1 MQSPRVRKC
10 SAANEEFDINSIR
23 KGLAAAAVV
32 ALITAGAAA
41 CGDDEPSTPQG
52 KVTNAFTNLGDQKA
66 VTVGLSFDGTAQ
78 QIYAAMKDQDDFDL
92 SDAKVL
98 AGLRISAAL
107 SSPKPFAQLKQGDK
121 GGNVGFT
128 VASDASGGKDGST
141 LVGLRAVDEKVYLK
155 VDLKAIAGL
164 DPSDKDLQELNG
176 MLGSVDQMPSSFASV
191 KTLVKG
197 GWVSLDP
204 KGFEDFFKSLGSQG
218 DAASGDSGSDDPL
231 SGLGLPTGLPTAL
244 PTDLANKSL
253 TQLIDPLRTSLTR
266 DAKLTDLGTKDGA
279 DHIQA
284 SIPARTLAK
293 DLQNGL
299 GSLSKSLPGDVTKN
313 LDDVPNKT
321 VNVDLAIKGG
331 KLTHIT
337 VDLAQLDD
345 TIHGKLPLDLS
356 IDGDAAPVSAPS
368 GAQQLNPQDL
378 MGLVMSQLGGSDDG
392 SDPSDF

>member
-1 MQSPRVRKC
+1 M
-10 SAANEEFDINSIR
+10 
-23 KGLAAAAVV
+23 

-41 CGDDEPSTPQG
+41 CGNDEPSTPQG

-66 VTVGLSFDGTAQ
+66 VTVGLSFDGSAQ

-92 SDAKVL
+92 SDAKML

-107 SSPKPFAQLKQGDK
+107 SSPKPFAEVKQGDK
-121 GGNVGFT
+121 GGNLGLS
-128 VASDASGGKDGST
+128 VASGASDGKDGTT
-141 LVGLRAVDEKVYLK
+141 LVGLRSVDQKVYVK
-155 VDLKAIAGL
+155 VDLKAIAKL
-164 DPSDKDLQELNG
+164 DPSDKDFQELDS
-176 MLGSVDQMPSSFASV
+176 LVGSADQMPSNYASV
-191 KTLVKG
+191 KALVKG

-204 KGFEDFFKSLGSQG
+204 KAFEDFFKSLGSQG
-218 DAASGDSGSDDPL
+218 GDTSGDSDSSGDDPL
-231 SGLGLPTGLPTAL
+231 AGLGLPGGLPTAL
-244 PTDLANKSL
+244 PTDLAGKSL
-253 TQLIDPLRTSLTR
+253 TQLIGPLRESLTR
-266 DAKLTDLGTKDGA
+266 DAKLTDLGTTDGA
-279 DHIQA
+279 DHIRA

-293 DLQNGL
+293 DLENGL
-299 GSLSKSLPGDVTKN
+299 GSLSKSLPGNVTKD

-378 MGLVMSQLGGSDDG
+378 MGLVMAQLGGSDDG
-392 SDPSDF
+392 SDNADDTGDFGDFSDL